1 MRLLFDT
8 HIFIWAV
15 SGDKRLKN
23 SARTLIENADEVFV
37 SAATIW
43 EASIKAGTGKLNAD
57 IRLLATEI
65 ERSGFS
71 ELPVRASHAIEL
83 TTLPPLHGD
92 PFDRI
97 LVAQAIVESL
107 QLMTVDKQ
115 LARYPG
121 RVLLV

>member
-71 ELPVRASHAIEL
+71 ELPVRASHPIEL